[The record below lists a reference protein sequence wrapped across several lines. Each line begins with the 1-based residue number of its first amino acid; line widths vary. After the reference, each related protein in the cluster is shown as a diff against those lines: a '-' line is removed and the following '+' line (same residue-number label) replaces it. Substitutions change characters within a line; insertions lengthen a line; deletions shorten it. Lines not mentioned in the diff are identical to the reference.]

1 MKRIT
6 VVFLVLM
13 LCISLSAC
21 QSENAYREAI
31 ALQEAGQ
38 YDAALAAF
46 SRLGD
51 YKDSKYRI
59 TELLQEQ
66 AYAQALAL
74 LDGGNYA
81 EAFEAFNAL
90 GDYKDTAEYLA
101 RFKEIKITQENW
113 KEYLHTEE
121 TATPLKNALGEYEMI
136 QFSYYMKFN
145 DDIAQRFYA
154 PLEFISY
161 TAGAFCNEQIL
172 EIDPK
177 TGKYTVML
185 SEYFVENT
193 HNWNVFGITVE
204 DNVFHLADAVRYSI
218 GYDENGESTDIY
230 ALLTGFYFQE
240 LEINI
245 YLYQ

>member
-1 MKRIT
+1 M
-6 VVFLVLM
+6 
-13 LCISLSAC
+13 
-21 QSENAYREAI
+21 
-31 ALQEAGQ
+31 QEAGQ
-38 YDAALAAF
+38 YDAAIAAF
-46 SRLGD
+46 SKLGD

-101 RFKEIKITQENW
+101 RFKKIKITQENW

-121 TATPLKNALGEYEMI
+121 TATPLKNAVGEYEMI

-172 EIDPK
+172 DIDPE
-177 TGKYTVML
+177 TGKYAVVL

-193 HNWNVFGITVE
+193 RNWNILGITVE
-204 DNVFHLADAVRYSI
+204 DNVFHLADAMRYPV
-218 GYDENGESTDIY
+218 GYDKNGVPTNAY
-230 ALLTGFYFQE
+230 ALLSGFYFQE